1 MLIRALYNVV
11 FVLLFVLSSPWYLR
25 RMIRRGNWKVGFWQR
40 FGCYSKAV
48 RARLALEGKPVIW
61 FHAVSV
67 GEVNSCLRLMAALRP
82 LLRDWAFV
90 ISTTT
95 TTGMEV
101 IRRRAEPEIT
111 AVYYPVDLPWSVNAA
126 LAAIKPRAIV
136 IIEAEVWPNMI
147 WAASRRGV
155 RLILANARLSERSYR
170 GYRALPWL
178 FKPVFR
184 SFCAVFAQAESD
196 VPRLKTLGVPEERIH
211 VVGNFKFDAVELDP
225 VVPAELAGAI
235 RGLGLPETV
244 RVIFGGS
251 THAGE
256 EAVLARIYLALK
268 SRIPDLV
275 LFLVPRHFE
284 RAETVAAELA
294 GLGLRVV
301 RRSALTRANTAPAQI
316 DCLLVDT
323 TGELKYLYRYATV
336 VFVGK
341 SLTAHGGQNPIE
353 PAAAGK
359 PVVFGPYM
367 ENFESIAR
375 ALVEAGAAV
384 QVRDQAELAQVIE
397 QMILDPDRC
406 RRMGEAARG
415 VVVRHRGATDR
426 AAALLAELLRGV

>member
-1 MLIRALYNVV
+1 MLLRALYNVV
-11 FVLLFVLSSPWYLR
+11 FVLLFVLSAPWYLR
-25 RMIRRGNWKVGFWQR
+25 RMIRRGNWKAGFWQR

-48 RARLALEGKPVIW
+48 RARLASDGKPVIW

-67 GEVNSCLRLMAALRP
+67 GEVNSCLRLMASLRP

-95 TTGMEV
+95 TTGMEL

-126 LAAIKPRAIV
+126 LTAINPRAIV

-155 RLILANARLSERSYR
+155 RLFLANARLSERSYR
-170 GYRALPWL
+170 GYRALAWL
-178 FKPVFR
+178 FRPVFQ
-184 SFCAVFAQAESD
+184 SFSVVFAQLESD
-196 VPRLKTLGVPEERIH
+196 VPRLEALGVPRERIH

-225 VVPAELAGAI
+225 VVPAELAAAI
-235 RGLGLPETV
+235 GQLGLPETA
-244 RVIFGGS
+244 RVILGGS

-256 EAVLARIYLALK
+256 ETVLARIYLDLK
-268 SRIPDLV
+268 SRVSDLI

-284 RAETVAAELA
+284 RAAAVAAELER
-294 GLGLRVV
+294 LGLRVV
-301 RRSALTRANTAPAQI
+301 RRSLLGGGNVAPEHV

-323 TGELKYLYRYATV
+323 TGELKYLYKYATV

-375 ALVEAGAAV
+375 AFVEAGAAV
-384 QVRDQAELAQVIE
+384 QVRNQAELAHVIE
-397 QMILDPDRC
+397 QMVLDPERR
-406 RRMGEAARG
+406 RRMGEAARS
-415 VVVRHRGATDR
+415 VVVRYRGATDR
-426 AAALLAELLRGV
+426 AAVLLAELLRGA